1 MPTGVL
7 SYAIGGA
14 ETPVERIEVP
24 VEEEVYEGTE
34 APVEYEVAARLEP
47 VQSTSF
53 TVNASPETST
63 TSYTAYP
70 NDFTTTIWGGDTNL
84 GTISNPAYTTY
95 TIQGPEINYSPFVR
109 ASDLEKFFK
118 RIYKVIS
125 DHTTINVTEEEFL
138 KLIQEDDKDGTDD

>member
-7 SYAIGGA
+7 SYASG
-14 ETPVERIEVP
+14 IEMP
-24 VEEEVYEGTE
+24 VEEEVYYE
-34 APVEYEVAARLEP
+34 AAEEPQENEVAARLEP

-53 TVNASPETST
+53 TVNASPETAT

-70 NDFTTTIWGGDTNL
+70 NDLTTTIWAGDTNL
-84 GTISNPAYTTY
+84 GTITNPTYTY
-95 TIQGPEINYSPFVR
+95 TIQGSEIHYSPFVR
-109 ASDLEKFFK
+109 QSDLEKFFK

-138 KLIQEDDKDGTDD
+138 KLIQEDDKDGTND

>member
-14 ETPVERIEVP
+14 ETPIEEIEVP
-24 VEEEVYEGTE
+24 EEVYEGTE
-34 APVEYEVAARLEP
+34 APVENEVAARLEP
-47 VQSTSF
+47 VQATSF
-53 TVNASPETST
+53 TVNASPETSAT
-63 TSYTAYP
+63 TYTAYP
-70 NDFTTTIWGGDTNL
+70 NDFTTTIWGGDTNFS
-84 GTISNPAYTTY
+84 TISNPAYTTY
-95 TIQGPEINYSPFVR
+95 TIHGPEINYSPFVR
-109 ASDLEKFFK
+109 ACDLEKFFK

>member
-7 SYAIGGA
+7 SYASGL
-14 ETPVERIEVP
+14 EMP
-24 VEEEVYEGTE
+24 VEEEVYYE
-34 APVEYEVAARLEP
+34 AVEEPQENEVVARLEP

-53 TVNASPETST
+53 TVNASPETAT
-63 TSYTAYP
+63 TSYAAYP
-70 NDFTTTIWGGDTNL
+70 NDFTTDFTTTLWGGDTNL
-84 GTISNPAYTTY
+84 GTIPNPAYTTY
-95 TIQGPEINYSPFVR
+95 TIQAPQIDYSPFVR

>member
-24 VEEEVYEGTE
+24 VNEEVYVDATE
-34 APVEYEVAARLEP
+34 APVEDQVIARVEP
-47 VQSTSF
+47 VQS
-53 TVNASPETST
+53 ASIT
-63 TSYTAYP
+63 TSASYP
-70 NDFTTTIWGGDTNL
+70 NDFATTTIWGGDTNL
-84 GTISNPAYTTY
+84 GTIPNPAYTTY
-95 TIQGPEINYSPFVR
+95 TIHAPQIDYSPFVR
-109 ASDLEKFFK
+109 TSDLEKFFK
-118 RIYKVIS
+118 RIYMVIS